1 MNKGGI
7 DLTSRAHYR
16 WNVRFAAILL
26 TTLLAM
32 TTVSATLSYT
42 ALPAYAQARGE
53 LRVTNHVFTTRV
65 IRSADDSFFVQDV
78 LVGFERGTASFQT
91 LTQVVLPRG
100 THRIALALFDPR
112 GRELSRINFPAIQAE
127 SDDWTQSLEGTWR
140 DIRFNQSGVHE
151 LVVYFEGRT
160 VARFHLVVA

>member
-1 MNKGGI
+1 MKGV
-7 DLTSRAHYR
+7 SE
-16 WNVRFAAILL
+16 VRFSHQSGWSQR
-26 TTLLAM
+26 TY
-32 TTVSATLSYT
+32 ATLVAV
-42 ALPAYAQARGE
+42 ALFVATMCVSLSTSVAPVYAQSRDD

-78 LVGFERGTASFQT
+78 LIGFEQGTASFQT

-100 THRIALALFDPR
+100 SHRISLALVDPR
-112 GRELSRINFPAIQAE
+112 GAELSRINFPTIRAE

-140 DIRFNQSGVHE
+140 NIRFNQSGVHQ
-151 LVVYFEGRT
+151 LVVYFEGRA